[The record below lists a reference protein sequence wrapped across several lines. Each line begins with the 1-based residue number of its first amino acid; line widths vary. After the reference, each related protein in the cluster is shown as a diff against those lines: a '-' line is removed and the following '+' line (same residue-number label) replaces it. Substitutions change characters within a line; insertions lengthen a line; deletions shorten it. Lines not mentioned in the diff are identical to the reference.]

1 MSLKGPFIGTFPPS
15 NPGRKV
21 CLCDPLSV
29 YISPCTHTKTHTPLA
44 DTYIPSTHTP
54 PLHTDEHT
62 YRPHTPPRTREHT
75 HRPHA
80 CRDTHRTHTKAFPQ
94 HTHTYTYSG
103 KRTLVCRWSHL
114 LFLHHFRNKTIT
126 NMKKKMRTRMGSMKD
141 QGKKNTKLHF
151 VKVLM
156 ILELCNLIGLKLFT

>member
-1 MSLKGPFIGTFPPS
+1 MSVWPS
-15 NPGRKV
+15 
-21 CLCDPLSV
+21 LCV
-29 YISPCTHTKTHTPLA
+29 YQPMHTHKDTHTPRRH
-44 DTYIPSTHTP
+44 THIPTTHTHP
-54 PLHTDEHT
+54 TTHRWTHIQTTHPTCTH
-62 YRPHTPPRTREHT
+62 EHT
-75 HRPHA
+75 HRPHTH
-80 CRDTHRTHTKAFPQ
+80 RDTHRTHTKAFPH

-126 NMKKKMRTRMGSMKD
+126 NMKTKLRTRMGSMKD

-156 ILELCNLIGLKLFT
+156 ILELCNLIGLKLFTWERTKRETFLYWK